1 MIRQAVLGDEDDL
14 ADVHVT
20 TWQVAYA
27 RIFPTEFLES
37 LDRERRA
44 KWWRNYLEGG
54 EWAAVSVVD
63 RVVGFCTAHASRDND
78 SWGEV
83 FSIYVHPDHW
93 DGGHG
98 AGLLRAGEQR
108 LRDLGFS
115 RAMLWVLEDNL
126 RARSFYERAGWTL
139 ARPFRLEEI
148 GGVQVAEVR
157 YETALR
163 V

>member
-27 RIFPTEFLES
+27 EIFPDGFLAS
-37 LDRERRA
+37 LDRERRVI
-44 KWWRNYLEGG
+44 WWRQYLERGD
-54 EWAAVSVVD
+54 WAAVAVVD
-63 RVVGFCTAHASRDND
+63 RVVGFCVADASRDD
-78 SWGEV
+78 DTWGEV

-98 AGLLRAGEQR
+98 ARLLRAGEQR

-115 RAMLWVLEDNL
+115 HAMLWVLEENF
-126 RARSFYERAGWTL
+126 RARSFYERQGWTL
-139 ARPFRLEEI
+139 GRPFRLEQI
-148 GGVQVAEVR
+148 GGTQVAEVR
-157 YETALR
+157 YETDLR
-163 V
+163 E